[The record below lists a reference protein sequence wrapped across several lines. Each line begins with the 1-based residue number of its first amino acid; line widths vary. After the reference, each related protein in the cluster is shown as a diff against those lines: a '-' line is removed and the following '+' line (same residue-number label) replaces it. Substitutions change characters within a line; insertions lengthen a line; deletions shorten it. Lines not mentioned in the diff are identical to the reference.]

1 MMLDF
6 GNTLINT
13 STQQSL
19 TLTNNCAEA
28 VAGII
33 TTVEGGDANLFTTLN
48 APTALGVGA
57 SRILDIYYSP
67 LTLETRSF
75 ANVTFVGSGGENAKV
90 YLFGEPVGV
99 ALTVAP
105 NPIDFGFVPLAATA
119 VGCTTVSNQ
128 ANVSVDVTGTSDF
141 ANEGGAFALATT
153 DDATPPNPFTL
164 PITIA
169 GGDSAKVCFQL
180 TPPITQQYSGQL
192 TLTTTDPSGTNPV
205 LQLAGWGGGPQ
216 ITCAPTTLDFGPIVV
231 GKRSTLPVTCT
242 NTGSPIPATN
252 LIIDPPTA
260 SPSVFDPEFDTT
272 TDPYPLDGL
281 APSASARIDVSYVPT
296 TAVSNDK
303 GTLFIK
309 NNGGMGA
316 TIQIPL
322 TGQGTN

>member
-128 ANVSVDVTGTSDF
+128 ANVAVNVTGVSGF
-141 ANEGGAFALATT
+141 ANEGGAFAVATT
-153 DDATPPNPFTL
+153 DDATPPNPFSL
-164 PITIA
+164 PITLS
-169 GGDSAKVCFQL
+169 GGDSAKVCFQFA
-180 TPPITQQYSGQL
+180 PPISEQYSGQAV
-192 TLTTTDPSGTNPV
+192 LTTTDPSGTNPV
-205 LQLAGWGGGPQ
+205 VELTGWGDGPQ
-216 ITCAPTTLDFGPIVV
+216 ITCTPTSLDFGPIVD
-231 GKRSTLPVTCT
+231 GGSSTLPVTCT
-242 NTGSPIPATN
+242 NTGSDTPATN
-252 LIIDPPTA
+252 LIIQPPIA
-260 SPSVFDPEFDTT
+260 SPVLFYAQFDTSIN
-272 TDPYPLDGL
+272 PYPLNGL
-281 APSASARIDVSYVPT
+281 APGESAQIDVTYSPT
-296 TAVSNDK
+296 EASNDT
-303 GTLFIK
+303 GTVSIR
-309 NNGGMGA
+309 NNGGNGQPI
-316 TIQIPL
+316 TIPL
-322 TGQGTN
+322 MGQGTN

>member
-1 MMLDF
+1 
-6 GNTLINT
+6 
-13 STQQSL
+13 
-19 TLTNNCAEA
+19 
-28 VAGII
+28 
-33 TTVEGGDANLFTTLN
+33 
-48 APTALGVGA
+48 
-57 SRILDIYYSP
+57 
-67 LTLETRSF
+67 
-75 ANVTFVGSGGENAKV
+75 
-90 YLFGEPVGV
+90 
-99 ALTVAP
+99 
-105 NPIDFGFVPLAATA
+105 
-119 VGCTTVSNQ
+119 
-128 ANVSVDVTGTSDF
+128 
-141 ANEGGAFALATT
+141 
-153 DDATPPNPFTL
+153 
-164 PITIA
+164 
-169 GGDSAKVCFQL
+169 
-180 TPPITQQYSGQL
+180 L